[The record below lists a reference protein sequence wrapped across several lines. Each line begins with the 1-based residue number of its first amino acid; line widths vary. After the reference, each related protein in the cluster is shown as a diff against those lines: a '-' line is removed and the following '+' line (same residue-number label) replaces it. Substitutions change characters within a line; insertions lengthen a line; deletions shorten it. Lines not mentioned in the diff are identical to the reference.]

1 MKLSDI
7 YPNPDNPRIIRDE
20 KFQKLKRSIEE
31 FPKMMAL
38 RPMVVDAAGMLLGGN
53 MRLRALQD
61 LGFKEIPDSWVRRA
75 EELTEEEKRRFIIV
89 DNVGFGEW
97 EWDTL
102 ANEWD
107 TEELEAWGLDVPR
120 LGEDEDNAAGDKT
133 VEAHQKLQEIFT
145 VPPFSVLDTR
155 QGYWQERKRHW
166 RELIQDNGESREGT
180 LYRLNAKD
188 PVSIKLAEISNG
200 VSLLDPV
207 LAELACR
214 WFGLPDCATFDPF
227 AGDSVF
233 GYVSAYLGNKFTGIE
248 LRQEQAD
255 LNNDR
260 VKGFPARYVCDDGR
274 NVRDHIG
281 EETQDLLF
289 SCPPYFDLEV
299 YSDLPNDAS
308 NQKEYSDFIK
318 ILDDAFAAAIKC
330 LRPDRFAVIVVG
342 DVRDGKT
349 GFYRRFVDDVKDI
362 FKGGGCLLYNELVLV
377 NNIAAASLRA
387 GPQMRYRKVTKCHQN
402 VLVFFKGNPKNIKGI
417 FPKIE
422 IPEQEDES
430 TDV

>member
-7 YPNPDNPRIIRDE
+7 RPNPNNPRIIRDE
-20 KFQKLKRSIEE
+20 RFAKLKNSIEQ
-31 FPKMMAL
+31 FPKMMHL
-38 RPMVVDAAGMLLGGN
+38 RPIVVDSAGVILGGN

-61 LGFKEIPDSWVRRA
+61 LGFKEIPDEWVKRA
-75 EELTEEEKRRFIIV
+75 DDLTEEEKQRFIIA

-97 EWDTL
+97 EWETL
-102 ANEWD
+102 ANEWHAGD
-107 TEELEAWGLDVPR
+107 LEAWGLDVPVF
-120 LGEDEDNAAGDKT
+120 GEDEDNAASDKT

-166 RELIQDNGESREGT
+166 RELIQDKGESREDT
-180 LYRLNAKD
+180 LAKGA
-188 PVSIKLAEISNG
+188 ILAGINNG

-214 WFGLPDCATFDPF
+214 WFGLPACATFDPF

-248 LRQEQAD
+248 LRQEQAN

-274 NVRDHIG
+274 NIRDHIG

-342 DVRDGKT
+342 DVRDSKT

-362 FKGGGCLLYNELVLV
+362 FKGNGCLLYNELILV
-377 NNIAAASLRA
+377 ENL
-387 GPQMRYRKVTKCHQN
+387 GTLPQRVGRTMEHRKIGKCHQN